1 MLEARDGRQ
10 ATDLA
15 ERHSGP
21 IQLLVS
27 DVVMPGMT
35 GADLVERLR
44 PLHPEMRLLFMSGYT
59 DAALENHV
67 PLPPGAAFMEKPFTA
82 ATFTRTVREVLD
94 RPRARPD

>member
-10 ATDLA
+10 ASDLA

-21 IQLLVS
+21 IHLLVS

-59 DAALENHV
+59 DAALTNHAA
-67 PLPPGAAFMEKPFTA
+67 LPPGAAFMEEPFTA
-82 ATFTRTVREVLD
+82 ATLTRKVRKILD
-94 RPRARPD
+94 NPR

>member
-10 ATDLA
+10 ASDLA

-21 IQLLVS
+21 IQLLLS

-59 DAALENHV
+59 DAALENHA

-82 ATFTRTVREVLD
+82 ATLTRKVREILD
-94 RPRARPD
+94 NPR